1 MKKQGVYSGVGMGGS
16 GGYSPRYFW
25 APPKFSF
32 VLKKLCSVSLKNW
45 SPPPP
50 PIEKHLPM
58 PLHGVV
64 IAVGVARGVVI
75 MYMCYIRKLLKRSK
89 RRGCVVIAVGV
100 ARGVVITYIIM
111 FHREAIE
118 EIQEAGT
125 TALERLQTQGE
136 GTYLE
141 LTLALRQVGVAHT
154 LPIQSF

>member
-75 MYMCYIRKLLKRSK
+75 
-89 RRGCVVIAVGV
+89 
-100 ARGVVITYIIM
+100 TYIIM

-141 LTLALRQVGVAHT
+141 LTLALR
-154 LPIQSF
+154 